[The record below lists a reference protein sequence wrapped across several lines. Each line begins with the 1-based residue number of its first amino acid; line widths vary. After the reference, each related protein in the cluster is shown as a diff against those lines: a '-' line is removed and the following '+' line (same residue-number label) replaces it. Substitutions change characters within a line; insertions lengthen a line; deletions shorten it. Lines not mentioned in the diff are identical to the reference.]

1 MFDSEFQDI
10 PAGLDRM
17 EPGPALAAFL
27 ASIDV
32 SRVSGYARVLV
43 LRAHQRMASHYQAH
57 IYSDMAAVADAIER
71 FDGFDDPELVAESA
85 AAEIRVALR
94 LTRRA
99 ADFELSFA
107 LELRDRLP
115 KVWEALSSG
124 DLDVRRAR
132 TINNGVGHLTVETA
146 RSVVDRI
153 IDTAPSR
160 TTGQLAARIRRLCI
174 EEDPGEAKER
184 YEQALDDR
192 RLVLEQSVDGTAHLS
207 GLELPPEKASAAAH
221 RVNQIAQSLKSA
233 SESRTIDQ
241 LRADVFLDLLL
252 GVQNAKSARQGG
264 VEIRVDLTTLADL
277 TDNPGELAG
286 YGPVIS
292 DIARQVTEQQHG
304 SKWRYVVTDPTT
316 GMPVHQGLTR
326 RRPTAGQQRHVE
338 TLHPSCVFPGCRMP
352 ASACDLDHQIPWSEG
367 GPTEIGNLTPL
378 CRHDHRIRH
387 QAGWTHRPL
396 PGGDIQWTTKLG
408 HTYTTSGRSP

>member
-1 MFDSEFQDI
+1 
-10 PAGLDRM
+10 
-17 EPGPALAAFL
+17 
-27 ASIDV
+27 
-32 SRVSGYARVLV
+32 
-43 LRAHQRMASHYQAH
+43 
-57 IYSDMAAVADAIER
+57 
-71 FDGFDDPELVAESA
+71 
-85 AAEIRVALR
+85 
-94 LTRRA
+94 
-99 ADFELSFA
+99 
-107 LELRDRLP
+107 
-115 KVWEALSSG
+115 
-124 DLDVRRAR
+124 LDVRRAR
-132 TINNGVGHLTVETA
+132 TINNGLSHLTVETA

-153 IDTAPSR
+153 IDTAPSQ

-184 YEQALDDR
+184 YEQAVDER
-192 RLVLEQSVDGTAHLS
+192 RLVLEPSVDGTAHLS
-207 GLELPPEKASAAAH
+207 GLDLPPEKASAAAH
-221 RVNQIAQSLKSA
+221 RVNQIAQSLKTA

-241 LRADVFLDLLL
+241 LRADIFLDLLL
-252 GVQNAKSARQGG
+252 GVHNAKSARQGG
-264 VEIRVDLTTLADL
+264 VEIRVDLTTLAEL
-277 TDNPGELAG
+277 TDNPGEIAG

-292 DIARQVTEQQHG
+292 DIARQVTEHQHG

-316 GMPVHQGLTR
+316 GLPVHQGLTR
-326 RRPTAGQQRHVE
+326 RRPNAGQQRHVE

-367 GPTEIGNLTPL
+367 GPTEVGNLTPL